1 MVSFLVCSFS
11 LISCSDKEVNIKEN
25 VEGIKL
31 NKGAVVE
38 NIDNTY
44 KNLNLNEGTYE
55 KVKENK
61 VIVFY
66 DYINNNYIFK
76 EDGKFKAFFSG
87 KEIELNS
94 LDGSEEGFKLSPKG
108 NYLLFFKNK
117 PIEGTEDIMSYSPHL
132 ISLKDGKDIKLK
144 NLQL

>member
-1 MVSFLVCSFS
+1 MKFNRIRNLVMVSFLVCSFS

-61 VIVFY
+61 NRNTLIFIVKLMKLLVFW
-66 DYINNNYIFK
+66 IF
-76 EDGKFKAFFSG
+76 S
-87 KEIELNS
+87 
-94 LDGSEEGFKLSPKG
+94 
-108 NYLLFFKNK
+108 
-117 PIEGTEDIMSYSPHL
+117 
-132 ISLKDGKDIKLK
+132 
-144 NLQL
+144 

>member
-1 MVSFLVCSFS
+1 MKFNRIRNLVMVSFLVCSFS

-87 KEIELNS
+87 KEI
-94 LDGSEEGFKLSPKG
+94 D
-108 NYLLFFKNK
+108 
-117 PIEGTEDIMSYSPHL
+117 
-132 ISLKDGKDIKLK
+132 
-144 NLQL
+144 